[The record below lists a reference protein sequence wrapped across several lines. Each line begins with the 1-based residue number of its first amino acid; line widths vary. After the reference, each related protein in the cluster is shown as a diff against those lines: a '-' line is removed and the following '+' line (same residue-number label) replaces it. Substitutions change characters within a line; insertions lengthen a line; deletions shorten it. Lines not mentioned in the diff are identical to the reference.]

1 MTRRK
6 SSAALAAAALVLSL
20 SACGDTQTVEEACQ
34 IAGEKTRAIMGDL
47 GSVNA
52 ADPAAA
58 ESELA
63 SMADQLD
70 GIADGL
76 TNKEVKDAIA
86 GVADSFE
93 DLGEALGG
101 LTDQSGDLPDVQ
113 KTMETVNQISDDM
126 VEKGA
131 AIEKLCG

>member
-20 SACGDTQTVEEACQ
+20 SACGGTQTVEEACQ

-52 ADPAAA
+52 ADPAA